1 VYGWIALL
9 AQRCEILRVS
19 LPGRSNTL
27 AQVGDLPYSLSELSR
42 ALRTR
47 AVSPLEVTEALLAR
61 IENDETNAF
70 ITVTPERAMDDAARA
85 EREIRAGGY
94 RGPLHGV
101 PVAMKDLVYTEGVRT
116 TMASAF
122 FEDHVPEDDAAVARR
137 LREAGTVLLGKT
149 NTHEF
154 AYGPTGDRS
163 FFGPTRNPRDPGKIT
178 GGSSGGSGAAVAAG
192 LCYGAIGSDTGG
204 SIRIPAALCG
214 VVGMKPTFGRVGKSG
229 VFPLAWTLDHVG
241 PLTRTVEDNALLLSA
256 LAGHDPEDPYSVD
269 RPEEDFAR
277 GLQHDIRGTT
287 VGIPTDFY
295 FEHVDDEVGARV
307 REAVEVFRGLGAGIR
322 EVEVPN
328 LWETLHDQRL
338 TLAAEAYAVHE
349 ERLKTEP
356 EKFDDHGLERLLKG
370 EELQAY
376 RYANAQRRKLC
387 SRREFEGVLGEVD
400 VILAPSVPIPASDIG
415 QRQTSINGHD
425 EAVYSALT
433 RLTGPTNMN
442 GLPSLSVPCGTT
454 ASGLPVGLQ
463 LIGRPFDEATLYRF
477 AHAYEETSSS
487 AH

>member
-1 VYGWIALL
+1 L
-9 AQRCEILRVS
+9 ARTTEFPGS
-19 LPGRSNTL
+19 LAR
-27 AQVGDLPYSLSELSR
+27 LSR

-47 AVSPLEVTEALLAR
+47 EVSPVEMTEALLGR
-61 IENDETNAF
+61 IGADETNAF
-70 ITVTPERAMDDAARA
+70 ITVTAERAMEDAARA
-85 EREIRAGGY
+85 EAEIGAGDY

-101 PVAMKDLVYTEGVRT
+101 PVGIKDLVYTKGVRT

-122 FEDHVPEDDAAVARR
+122 FEDHVPEDDAAIARR

-163 FFGPTRNPRDPGKIT
+163 FFGPTRNPHDPARIS
-178 GGSSGGSGAAVAAG
+178 GGSSGGSGAAVATG

-241 PLTRTVEDNALLLSA
+241 PMTRTVEDNALLLSA
-256 LAGHDPEDPYSVD
+256 LVGHDPQDPYSAD
-269 RPEEDFAR
+269 RPAEDFAR
-277 GLQHDIRGTT
+277 DLERGLRGSA
-287 VGIPTDFY
+287 VGVPTAFY
-295 FEHVDDEVGARV
+295 FEHVDREVEARV
-307 REAVEVFRGLGAGIR
+307 RESVEAFRSLGAVVR

-328 LWETLHDQRL
+328 VWETLHAQRL

-349 ERLKTEP
+349 ERLKSDP
-356 EKFDDHGLERLLKG
+356 DRFDDQGLERLLQG
-370 EELQAY
+370 EELRAH
-376 RYANAQRRKLC
+376 RYANAQRRKLR
-387 SRREFEGVLGEVD
+387 SRREFEEVLGEVD
-400 VILAPSVPIPASDIG
+400 VILSPSVPIPATEIG
-415 QRQTSINGHD
+415 QRQASINGHE

-463 LIGRPFDEATLYRF
+463 LIGRPFDEATVYRF
-477 AHAYEETSSS
+477 GHAHEKTYDF

>member
-1 VYGWIALL
+1 MARRTEFPHSL
-9 AQRCEILRVS
+9 A
-19 LPGRSNTL
+19 G
-27 AQVGDLPYSLSELSR
+27 LSG
-42 ALRTR
+42 ALR
-47 AVSPLEVTEALLAR
+47 AGEVSPVEVTEALLGL
-61 IENDETNAF
+61 IELDRTNAF
-70 ITVTPERAMDDAARA
+70 ITVAAERAVKDARRA
-85 EREIRAGGY
+85 EAEISGGRY

-101 PVAMKDLVYTEGVRT
+101 PVAIKDLVSTEGVRT

-122 FEDHVPEDDAAVARR
+122 FKDHVPDEDAAVARR

-163 FFGPTRNPRDPGKIT
+163 FFGPTRNPHDPGRIS
-178 GGSSGGSGAAVAAG
+178 GGSSGGSGAAVATD

-214 VVGMKPTFGRVGKSG
+214 VVGMKPTFGRVGKGG
-229 VFPLAWTLDHVG
+229 VFPLAPTLDHVG

-256 LAGHDPEDPYSVD
+256 LVGHDPQDLHSVD
-269 RPEEDFAR
+269 RPPEVFAR
-277 GLQHDIRGTT
+277 DLDRGVAGAT
-287 VGIPTDFY
+287 VGVPAGFF
-295 FEHVDDEVGARV
+295 FEHVEREVEARV
-307 REAVEVFRGLGAGIR
+307 REAIEVFRELGAEVR

-328 LWETLHDQRL
+328 VWETLHAQRL

-349 ERLKTEP
+349 ERLLSEP
-356 EKFDDHGLERLLKG
+356 ERFDDQGLERLLKG
-370 EELQAY
+370 EELRAY
-376 RYANAQRRKLC
+376 RYANAQRRKLL
-387 SRREFEGVLGEVD
+387 SRREFEEVLGTVD
-400 VILAPSVPIPASDIG
+400 VILAPSVPIAATEIG
-415 QRQTSINGHD
+415 QREMSIEGHE

-477 AHAYEETSSS
+477 GHAYENSLDS